1 MEEAA
6 VASKK
11 GYEINKEDAWAHHC
25 LCHVLQHECRFK
37 EAVEFMEALAK
48 SWPSCSSFIRYS
60 LKFFLRV
67 PSRANRVRIQ

>member
-37 EAVEFMEALAK
+37 EAVEFMEALAE
-48 SWPSCSSFIRYS
+48 SWPSCSSFM
-60 LKFFLRV
+60 
-67 PSRANRVRIQ
+67 